1 LAFGSFFQKAK
12 QFWISF
18 HLIPT
23 KIISQSSLLHLA
35 FLMSHKWFLLKH
47 FFSPKKIL
55 FNLHFW
61 GSMFTEIFYFFN
73 YLLFIF
79 ILIIYVSLFFKLF
92 IYYLFTFSLLLSWSL
107 MLPCFLQG
115 SNLYTRLYMFWP
127 LFQGVLPMLLPCPA
141 GQELHK

>member
-1 LAFGSFFQKAK
+1 MDLFSFDSNKDYFTK
-12 QFWISF
+12 QFAPFGFPHVSQMVSSQTFF
-18 HLIPT
+18 HLKKYFSIC
-23 KIISQSSLLHLA
+23 IFGVQC
-35 FLMSHKWFLLKH
+35 LLK
-47 FFSPKKIL
+47 FF
-55 FNLHFW
+55 
-61 GSMFTEIFYFFN
+61 MFLIIYFLFFN
-73 YLLFIF
+73 YIC
-79 ILIIYVSLFFKLF
+79 LIIFKLF